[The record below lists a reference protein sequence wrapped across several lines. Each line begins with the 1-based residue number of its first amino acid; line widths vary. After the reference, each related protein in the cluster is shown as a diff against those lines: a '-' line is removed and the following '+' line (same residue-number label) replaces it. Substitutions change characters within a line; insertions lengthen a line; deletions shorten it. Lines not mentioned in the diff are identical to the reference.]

1 MAYYGADER
10 HPGWGMVLA
19 LIGVALLVG
28 AVAGGVTG
36 GLVAALIPRESAS
49 PTRVP
54 REAARQ
60 TDAPVTTLRVTSEES
75 AITETVAKVS
85 PGVVTLIVQAAR
97 TDAAGRVFQETNI
110 GSGVVIDPRGYIV
123 TNQHVVENQRRITV
137 RLQSGEERPGVL
149 VGDDSPFTDI
159 AVVRVQPEGLTV
171 VPIGDSDALRL
182 GQTVLAIGSPAFGS
196 SPRDVRNDFNNTVTR
211 GIVSGLHRRWPKD
224 NAIMEDL
231 IQTDAAVNHGN
242 SGGALVNLAGE
253 LVGITTTVVRGT
265 PSGLQVQGVTFAIS
279 SRTFKPLVDE
289 IIRNGKV
296 QRPYLGIQHQ
306 LITPELA
313 RQYGL
318 PVQAGAYVVDVVPE
332 SPAAKA
338 GIRPRDIIVRIDKME
353 IAEDMPYLN
362 ILAKLQPNTTVSI
375 AFLRGGREM
384 TADVTV
390 GVR

>member
-1 MAYYGADER
+1 MAYYVEEER
-10 HPGWGMVLA
+10 HPRWGVL
-19 LIGVALLVG
+19 LTLVGVALLVG

-36 GLVAALIPRESAS
+36 GLVAALIPREPAAGAR
-49 PTRVP
+49 PTRDI
-54 REAARQ
+54 ARQ
-60 TDAPVTTLRVTSEES
+60 TDAPATTLRVTSEES
-75 AITETVAKVS
+75 AITETVSKVS
-85 PGVVTLIVQAAR
+85 PGVVTLIVQATR

-159 AVVRVQPEGLTV
+159 AVVRVQPEGLTA

-211 GIVSGLHRRWPKD
+211 GIISGLHRRWPKD
-224 NAIMEDL
+224 DAIMEDL

-265 PSGLQVQGVTFAIS
+265 QSGLQVQGVAFAIS

-289 IIRNGKV
+289 IIRTGKV
-296 QRPYLGIQHQ
+296 TRPYLGIQHQ

-318 PVQAGAYVVDVVPE
+318 PVQNGAFVVDVVPE

-338 GIRPRDIIVRIDKME
+338 GIRPRDIIIRIDKTE

-375 AFLRGGREM
+375 AFMRGGREI

>member
-49 PTRVP
+49 PTRTP
-54 REAARQ
+54 REAVRQ

-85 PGVVTLIVQAAR
+85 PGVVTLIVQATR

-224 NAIMEDL
+224 DAIMEDL

-289 IIRNGKV
+289 IIRTGKV

-306 LITPELA
+306 LITPEIA

>member
-49 PTRVP
+49 PTRTP
-54 REAARQ
+54 REAIRQ

-85 PGVVTLIVQAAR
+85 PGVVTLIVQATR

-224 NAIMEDL
+224 DAIMEDL

-289 IIRNGKV
+289 IIRTGKV

-306 LITPELA
+306 LITPEIA

>member
-49 PTRVP
+49 PARVP

>member
-1 MAYYGADER
+1 
-10 HPGWGMVLA
+10 
-19 LIGVALLVG
+19 
-28 AVAGGVTG
+28 
-36 GLVAALIPRESAS
+36 
-49 PTRVP
+49 
-54 REAARQ
+54 
-60 TDAPVTTLRVTSEES
+60 
-75 AITETVAKVS
+75 
-85 PGVVTLIVQAAR
+85 
-97 TDAAGRVFQETNI
+97 
-110 GSGVVIDPRGYIV
+110 
-123 TNQHVVENQRRITV
+123 
-137 RLQSGEERPGVL
+137 
-149 VGDDSPFTDI
+149 
-159 AVVRVQPEGLTV
+159 
-171 VPIGDSDALRL
+171 
-182 GQTVLAIGSPAFGS
+182 
-196 SPRDVRNDFNNTVTR
+196 
-211 GIVSGLHRRWPKD
+211 
-224 NAIMEDL
+224 MEDL

>member
-1 MAYYGADER
+1 MAYYGAEER
-10 HPGWGMVLA
+10 HPGWGLILA

-28 AVAGGVTG
+28 AAAGGVTG
-36 GLVAALIPRESAS
+36 GLVAALIPREPAS

-54 REAARQ
+54 REATRQ

-75 AITETVAKVS
+75 AITETVSKVS
-85 PGVVTLIVQAAR
+85 PGVVTLIVQATR

-211 GIVSGLHRRWPKD
+211 GIVSGLHRRWPKND
-224 NAIMEDL
+224 AIMEDL

-289 IIRNGKV
+289 IIRTGKV

-306 LITPELA
+306 LITPDIA

>member
-49 PTRVP
+49 PTRAP
-54 REAARQ
+54 REAVRQ

-85 PGVVTLIVQAAR
+85 PGVVTLIVQATR

-224 NAIMEDL
+224 DAIMEDL

-289 IIRNGKV
+289 IIRTGKV

-306 LITPELA
+306 LITPEIA

>member
-1 MAYYGADER
+1 MAFYGEEER
-10 HPGWGMVLA
+10 HPGWGVVLA
-19 LIGVALLVG
+19 LVGAALLVG

-36 GLVAALIPRESAS
+36 GLVAALIPRESAAGTHLS
-49 PTRVP
+49 

-60 TDAPVTTLRVTSEES
+60 TDAAATTLRVTSEES
-75 AITETVAKVS
+75 AITETVSKVS
-85 PGVVTLIVQAAR
+85 PGVVTLIVQAMR

-211 GIVSGLHRRWPKD
+211 GIISGLHRRWPKD
-224 NAIMEDL
+224 DAIMEDL

-265 PSGLQVQGVTFAIS
+265 QSGLQVQGVAFAIS

-289 IIRNGKV
+289 IIRTGKV
-296 QRPYLGIQHQ
+296 ARPYLGIQHQ
-306 LITPELA
+306 LITPEVA

-318 PVQAGAYVVDVVPE
+318 PVQNGAFVVDVVPE

-338 GIRPRDIIVRIDKME
+338 GIRPRDIIIRIDKMD

-362 ILAKLQPNTTVSI
+362 ILAKLQPNTTVPI

-384 TADVTV
+384 TTDVTV